1 MVARLRIDFGIT
13 HCRSSA
19 CSGSIQ
25 PPDLPWYF
33 TSELHWLK
41 PTAQSRATCR
51 AEHIMSLVSS
61 EALAAPFRVYLT
73 VGPAKGRREVGSAT
87 TRCESRNTGNRT
99 IAPMSKL
106 TRARPPEMQVT
117 SG

>member
-1 MVARLRIDFGIT
+1 VVAQVRIDFGIT

-61 EALAAPFRVYLT
+61 EQFAFAAPFRVSY
-73 VGPAKGRREVGSAT
+73 RRA
-87 TRCESRNTGNRT
+87 C
-99 IAPMSKL
+99 
-106 TRARPPEMQVT
+106 
-117 SG
+117 